1 MRALLLD
8 LFDELRLFWAK
19 RPRKGFDPSRP
30 MSATDAQKFRAGLI
44 LTRAS

>member
-1 MRALLLD
+1 MLNLLLD

-30 MSATDAQKFRAGLI
+30 MSDSAMRLFCAGGLI
-44 LTRAS
+44 KEAP